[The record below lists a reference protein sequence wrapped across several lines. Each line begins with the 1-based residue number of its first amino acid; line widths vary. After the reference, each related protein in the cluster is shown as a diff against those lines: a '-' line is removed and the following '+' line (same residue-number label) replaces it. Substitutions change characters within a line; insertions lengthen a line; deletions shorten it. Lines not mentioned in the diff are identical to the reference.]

1 MTQLDISEITPRLF
15 LGAAPTNLDEHKR
28 ELQLREA
35 FELGIGLVVDCRK
48 GTDDSALWQPHG
60 VTYLNLGVE
69 DAGDPLPQWYFSDGI
84 EHIHEHLALHDSNV
98 LVHCEFGAARS
109 PALMLAVLL
118 TDGVPLSEAQNQILT
133 SRDQATSAYFA
144 DAAEWYDWYTS

>member
-1 MTQLDISEITPRLF
+1 MPKPRHYNRIKSTILN
-15 LGAAPTNLDEHKR
+15 PEHLSIVKS
-28 ELQLREA
+28 
-35 FELGIGLVVDCRK
+35 
-48 GTDDSALWQPHG
+48 GTSQ
-60 VTYLNLGVE
+60 V
-69 DAGDPLPQWYFSDGI
+69 SDGI